1 MEDMLINISESSENC
16 VYPFQTKI
24 FFSSKM
30 EIGKQNYKCDHFC
43 FICKKPTKLYFSL
56 HGSKKTKVAGELY
69 QKSAWHCKRG
79 NRWTAQ
85 VITIKGKTK
94 TRKPRHCST
103 PEVGMMFNM
112 MFLFSRL
119 FGIDRDLM
127 PPLIKSIE
135 RRHSLSLHSAEEI
148 L

>member
-1 MEDMLINISESSENC
+1 MEDMLI
-16 VYPFQTKI
+16 YQKAQKI
-24 FFSSKM
+24 VCTLFRERFYFSFKNGDRQVELQM
-30 EIGKQNYKCDHFC
+30 WPLLFYLQ
-43 FICKKPTKLYFSL
+43 KPTKLYFSL
-56 HGSKKTKVAGELY
+56 HGSKKTKFAGELY

-94 TRKPRHCST
+94 TRKSRHCSA

>member
-1 MEDMLINISESSENC
+1 MEDMLI
-16 VYPFQTKI
+16 YQKAQKI
-24 FFSSKM
+24 VCTLFRERFYFSFKNG
-30 EIGKQNYKCDHFC
+30 GKQNYKCDHFC

-119 FGIDRDLM
+119 FGIDRNLM